1 MPSPNEVIIAPS
13 ILGGD
18 HADLRQSLKEIEKAG
33 SDWVHFDIM
42 DGHFVPNIS
51 FGPQSV
57 SAMRQETNL
66 LFDVHLM
73 LENPHKYV
81 DAFINAGADQITIH
95 VEPNYPIMDTLSHIK
110 SSNCKCG
117 IAINP
122 DTPEELLKEF
132 LTECDLALLMTVQ
145 PGYGG
150 QSFRH
155 DVLPKIEKV
164 DLWRETHNL
173 DFRLEVDGGVNLE
186 TSSLCTTRGADVL
199 VAGTAFFESTN
210 QKLFIS
216 ELKE

>member
-1 MPSPNEVIIAPS
+1 MPSPHEVIIAPS

-18 HADLRQSLKEIEKAG
+18 HADLRQSLREIEKAG

-95 VEPNYPIMDTLSHIK
+95 AEPNYPIMDTLSYIK

-173 DFRLEVDGGVNLE
+173 DFRLEVDGGVNLK

-199 VAGTAFFESTN
+199 VAGTAFFESSN

>member
-1 MPSPNEVIIAPS
+1 MPSPHEVIIAPS

-51 FGPQSV
+51 FGPQSI
-57 SAMRQETNL
+57 SAIRQETNL

-81 DAFINAGADQITIH
+81 DAFIDAGADQITIH
-95 VEPNYPIMDTLSHIK
+95 VEPNYPIMNTLSHIK

-122 DTPEELLKEF
+122 DTPEEVLKEF

-155 DVLPKIEKV
+155 DVLPKIENV
-164 DLWRETHNL
+164 DFWRESLNL

-186 TSSLCTTRGADVL
+186 TSLLCTTRGADVL
-199 VAGTAFFESTN
+199 VAGTAFFESSN

>member
-1 MPSPNEVIIAPS
+1 
-13 ILGGD
+13 
-18 HADLRQSLKEIEKAG
+18 
-33 SDWVHFDIM
+33 
-42 DGHFVPNIS
+42 
-51 FGPQSV
+51 
-57 SAMRQETNL
+57 
-66 LFDVHLM
+66 
-73 LENPHKYV
+73 
-81 DAFINAGADQITIH
+81 
-95 VEPNYPIMDTLSHIK
+95 
-110 SSNCKCG
+110 
-117 IAINP
+117 
-122 DTPEELLKEF
+122 
-132 LTECDLALLMTVQ
+132 MTVQ

-199 VAGTAFFESTN
+199 VAGTAFFESSN